1 MNDLKNKKQ
10 QTDEDKL
17 EQLIDQVLPKEEIKP
32 KVRKK
37 KDQIPLE
44 IKAPM
49 EETLDE
55 EVSNEPVKEDSI
67 IEKATPTP
75 KPKSKTKKENGSQ
88 ANVEAINGINKDTNV
103 IPPVV
108 VVTNSINEKP
118 KPKKKKKQTQEEILL
133 EYPFVRYDPL
143 LKNGLKS
150 EEVVIRNHQGYTNAT
165 KKGSTKTI
173 LQIIITNVFTFFNF
187 IFAGLFIWMMTASA
201 PVSNFLFIGVVVI
214 NTIIGITQEIK
225 AKKTIDKL
233 SLLSA
238 PVATVVRDGKTFEI
252 PVGELVLDDIVLYNP
267 GNQISADCEI
277 QKGEVEVN
285 ESLLT
290 GESVPVKKKSGAMIY
305 AGSFIVS
312 GTCIAQVENY
322 NAELKKTENFIDQL
336 ASQAKKYARPKSEI
350 LNSLKMLL
358 RFIGILIIPIGATI
372 FYRSFFTKGAPYD
385 DAVTSTAGAMIGM
398 IPAGLFLLTTVAL
411 YVGVSRLAKRKTLV
425 QELHCIE
432 MLARVNVLC
441 LDKTGTITDGTM
453 SVNDVIEYRA
463 KSKFSIKEIIG
474 SMNFV
479 LKETNQTAISLEK
492 HFGKNRRLKP
502 ETVLPFSSDR
512 KYSAVS
518 FREEGT
524 YVIGAPEFVLKAQY
538 DKIKSE
544 VDEYAKK
551 GFRVLALAHSSLPI
565 KDDKLQR
572 VPSLVALI
580 VIQDRIR
587 EEAPETLRYFRE
599 NGVAIKVIS
608 GDNPITVSQI
618 ADRVGVVDAHK
629 YISLEGMT
637 DEEVMTSATKYTV
650 FGRVTPEQK
659 QTLIKALKQAKYTVA
674 MTGDGVNDI
683 LALKEA
689 DCSIAMASGSEAA
702 RNVSHLVLLDS
713 NFASM
718 PKVVAE
724 GRRAIN
730 NIQRTASLFLVKTL
744 FSLIISLFIVFGL
757 IDKYLSEPGQ
767 LYPFKP
773 GNLLLIEYF
782 AIGIPATFLALQPNK
797 NIVKGKFLPNVLKKA
812 LPGGLTVTIH
822 VLLTF
827 MLASTLGFN
836 HPTVI
841 TLIVLSATFTCLV
854 VLYNVSKP
862 YNIGRSILVIFMFL
876 GSIGAVVADFIF
888 RGGTFFGIVPLDKVG
903 ILYLLVLIQTSY
915 TIIFLFSKLFTSLD
929 KINLRKKVQ
938 RARLK

>member
-1 MNDLKNKKQ
+1 MNDDFAPKKTDKDPAILEIIEELELEATKKNKK
-10 QTDEDKL
+10 
-17 EQLIDQVLPKEEIKP
+17 
-32 KVRKK
+32 
-37 KDQIPLE
+37 
-44 IKAPM
+44 
-49 EETLDE
+49 
-55 EVSNEPVKEDSI
+55 
-67 IEKATPTP
+67 PTP
-75 KPKSKTKKENGSQ
+75 KMVEVAPNEVVEENK
-88 ANVEAINGINKDTNV
+88 VE
-103 IPPVV
+103 
-108 VVTNSINEKP
+108 
-118 KPKKKKKQTQEEILL
+118 KKKKMTQAEILE
-133 EYPFVRYDPL
+133 EYPFLRYDPL
-143 LKNGLKS
+143 LKKGLN
-150 EEVVIRNHQGYTNAT
+150 EEQIQTRIHQGYTNQ
-165 KKGSTKTI
+165 KKRGSTKTV
-173 LQIIITNVFTFFNF
+173 LEIIVINVFTFFNM
-187 IFAGLFIWMMTASA
+187 IFVGLFVWMLTANA
-201 PVSNFLFIGVVVI
+201 PIANFFFIGIVII
-214 NTIIGITQEIK
+214 NTVIGIFQEIK
-225 AKKTIDKL
+225 AKMTIDKL

-238 PVATVVRDGKTFEI
+238 PVANVIRDGKTIEI

-267 GNQISADCEI
+267 GNQVSADSEI

-290 GESVPVKKKSGAMIY
+290 GESIPVKKKEGDMIY

-322 NAELKKTENFIDQL
+322 NAELLKTENYIDQL
-336 ASQAKKYARPKSEI
+336 ANQAKKYSRPKSEI
-350 LNSLKMLL
+350 LRSLKLL
-358 RFIGILIIPIGATI
+358 MRFIGIVIVPIGVII
-372 FYRSFFTKGAPYD
+372 FYKSYNGASYD
-385 DAVTSTAGAMIGM
+385 DVVTSTAGAMIGM
-398 IPAGLFLLTTVAL
+398 IPAGLFLLTSVAL
-411 YVGVSRLAKRKTLV
+411 AVGIIRLAKNKTLV

-453 SVNDVIEYRA
+453 SVNQVIEYRA
-463 KSKFSIKEIIG
+463 KSKYLVKEIIG

-479 LKETNQTAISLEK
+479 LKETNQTAVSLEH
-492 HFGKNRRLKP
+492 HFGRNRRLKP

-512 KYSAVS
+512 KYSAVT
-518 FREEGT
+518 FRDEGT

-538 DKIKSE
+538 DKISDE
-544 VDEYAKK
+544 VNDFAKK
-551 GFRVLALAHSSLPI
+551 GFRVLALAHSSLAI

-580 VIQDRIR
+580 VIQDKIR
-587 EEAPETLRYFRE
+587 EEAPDTLRYFKE

-608 GDNPITVSQI
+608 GDNPVTVSQI
-618 ADRVGVVDAHK
+618 SERVGIVGSEK
-629 YISLEGMT
+629 YISLENKT
-637 DEEVMTSATKYTV
+637 EEEVRAAATKYTV
-650 FGRVTPEQK
+650 FGRVNPEQK
-659 QTLIKALKQAKYTVA
+659 KILINALKMAKNTVA

-730 NIQRTASLFLVKTL
+730 NIQRTASLFLVKTF

-757 IDKYLSEPGQ
+757 IERFLSEPGQ

-782 AIGIPATFLALQPNK
+782 AIGVPSIFLALQPNK
-797 NIVKGKFLPNVLKKA
+797 NIVKGKFLSNVLKKA

-822 VLLTF
+822 VLTTF
-827 MLASTLGFN
+827 VLASVLEFT
-836 HPTVI
+836 HPMVI

-854 VLYNVSKP
+854 VLYNVAKP
-862 YNIGRSILVIFMFL
+862 YNIARAIVVILMFM
-876 GSIGAVVADFIF
+876 GSFASVFWDLMYN
-888 RGGTFFGIVPLDKVG
+888 GGNFFGLVMLNKVG

-915 TIIFLFSKLFTSLD
+915 TIMFLFSTLFKSLENIKMK
-929 KINLRKKVQ
+929 KIERK
-938 RARLK
+938 ARLK